1 MRPLIVL
8 VLSVCWGT
16 AALGAE
22 PSLAAVQ
29 KVYLLPMVGGLDQYL
44 ADRITREGL
53 FTVVVDP
60 KQADA
65 VWSERA
71 DAGLTAAL
79 DDLYAPPKKKE
90 EPTPTGFGPPS
101 VSRRSASRS
110 RGNIFLVG
118 VGSRQVI
125 WSTFL
130 NLDDTSPKGLSK
142 SARQIVQQVKRGLK
156 KE

>member
-8 VLSVCWGT
+8 VLSVCLGT
-16 AALGAE
+16 VALAAE
-22 PSLAAVQ
+22 PSLATVQ

-44 ADRITREGL
+44 AEQITREGL

-90 EPTPTGFGPPS
+90 EPTPTGFEPPP
-101 VSRRSASRS
+101 VSRRAASRS

-118 VGSRQVI
+118 IGSRQVI

-130 NLDDTSPKGLSK
+130 NLDDTSPKGLSR

>member
-8 VLSVCWGT
+8 VLSVCLGT
-16 AALGAE
+16 AARAAE

-44 ADRITREGL
+44 ADQITREGL

-79 DDLYAPPKKKE
+79 DDLYAPAKKEE
-90 EPTPTGFGPPS
+90 EPTPTGFEPPS
-101 VSRRSASRS
+101 ASRRSASRS

-130 NLDDTSPKGLSK
+130 NLEDTSPKGLSK